1 MSFRRVYE
9 NSPSEHKIT
18 NVGSENCDIILW
30 KENLPDTG
38 KALYLTVYLFIFF
51 FHHGASIMN
60 AWWWVIIK
68 RTELCPT
75 ELAMKDNTNPR
86 GFSGFK
92 VMMEKGPKSKPIKQN
107 PWASYNERS
116 QKRFPR
122 PAFKQKSIPDLKKFS
137 IKNWALEDNTVHT
150 IWIYL
155 FIIW

>member
-1 MSFRRVYE
+1 MSFLRVYE

-38 KALYLTVYLFIFF
+38 KALYLTIYIFIFF

-86 GFSGFK
+86 GWWWKKGQNQNPSNKTLGLPT
-92 VMMEKGPKSKPIKQN
+92 MKGPKKGSPALPSKK
-107 PWASYNERS
+107 
-116 QKRFPR
+116 
-122 PAFKQKSIPDLKKFS
+122 KSIPDLKKD
-137 IKNWALEDNTVHT
+137 NTEDNTVHT